1 MKRLNED
8 QERHISGKQSIT
20 KALGQQLS
28 RAFTKANAIEK
39 ILKKIVTT

>member
-8 QERHISGKQSIT
+8 QERHISGEQSIT